1 MKFIYVTLALIALVI
16 ITNKT
21 TYSVTGNASGD
32 SVCFV
37 SHEKIEGEGITY
49 NYLGKE
55 VTFCCEGCEKSFK
68 KNPAKFIEAG
78 GLTCPICGHDDA
90 SKEMSTVYNDTKYYF
105 CAESCKEAFEKNP
118 EEHLSKYSSK

>member
-1 MKFIYVTLALIALVI
+1 MKFIYLSLALAALVI
-16 ITNKT
+16 LTGRT
-21 TYSVTGNASGD
+21 TFSVPSSISGD

-37 SHEKIEGEGITY
+37 SQEKIEGEGIKY

-55 VTFCCEGCEKSFK
+55 VTFCCEGCEKSFR

-90 SKEMSTVYNDTKYYF
+90 SNDMSSVYNDTKYYF
-105 CAESCKEAFEKNP
+105 CAEGCKTAFEKNP
-118 EEHLSKYSSK
+118 EEYLSKYSSK